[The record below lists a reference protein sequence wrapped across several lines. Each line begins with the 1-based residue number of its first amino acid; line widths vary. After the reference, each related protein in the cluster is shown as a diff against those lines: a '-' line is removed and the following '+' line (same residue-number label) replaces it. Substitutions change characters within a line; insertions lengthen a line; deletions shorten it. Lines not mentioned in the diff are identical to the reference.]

1 MLVLAV
7 DSSTARESV
16 ALVRGERL
24 LGEVCLDTEDVAS
37 RRLLPAAAFLLDAAG
52 VAPAQL
58 DGLAV
63 AVGPGSFTGLRV
75 GIATVQGLALASGR
89 PCVGVSTLAALGQ
102 LGAEAGLPVAA
113 LLDALRN
120 EVYAALY
127 AAGGGEV
134 LAPRRERLEEFVAR
148 TPAEALFVGD
158 GAERFGERILALRPR
173 ARLRSRPA
181 FLAAVVARL
190 GRARLERG
198 EGVSPEALRPFYL
211 REAHI
216 RTPPAP
222 PPAAPS
228 T

>member
-7 DSSTARESV
+7 DSSTVRESV

-24 LGEVCLDTEDVAS
+24 LGEVRLDTEDVAS

-52 VAPAQL
+52 VTPAQL
-58 DGLAV
+58 DALAV

-75 GIATVQGLALASGR
+75 GIATVQGLALAGGR

-102 LGAEAGLPVAA
+102 LGAEHGLPVAT
-113 LLDALRN
+113 LLDALRG

-127 AAGGGEV
+127 DAAGGEV
-134 LAPRRERLEEFVAR
+134 LAPRRETLEDFVAR
-148 TPAEALFVGD
+148 TPARALFVGD
-158 GAERFGERILALRPR
+158 GAERFGERILALRPG

-181 FLAAVVARL
+181 FLASVVARL
-190 GRARLERG
+190 GHAALERG
-198 EGVSPEALRPFYL
+198 EAVPPEELRPFYL

-216 RTPPAP
+216 RGA
-222 PPAAPS
+222 AAPS
-228 T
+228 PVEPS

>member
-24 LGEVCLDTEDVAS
+24 LGEVRLDTADVAS
-37 RRLLPAAAFLLDAAG
+37 RRLLPSAAFLLDAAG
-52 VAPAQL
+52 VTPAQL

-75 GIATVQGLALASGR
+75 GIATVQGLALAAGR
-89 PCVGVSTLAALGQ
+89 PCVGVSTLAALGES
-102 LGAEAGLPVAA
+102 GAEAGLAVAA
-113 LLDALRN
+113 VLDALRG

-127 AAGGGEV
+127 DAGGGER
-134 LAPRRERLEEFVAR
+134 LSPCRETLEAFVAR
-148 TPAEALFVGD
+148 TPAEALFVGE

-173 ARLRSRPA
+173 ARLSRGPA
-181 FLAAVVARL
+181 FLAALVARL

-198 EGVSPEALRPFYL
+198 EGVPPEALHPFYL

-216 RTPPAP
+216 RA
-222 PPAAPS
+222 PAASPPRAAS
-228 T
+228 A